1 MTFTQFLHTYHLSLN
16 AQQQRAVQT
25 LDGPVLLLAVPGSGK
40 TTVLVSRIG
49 YMVLACGIPPE
60 SILTMTYTVAAAQD
74 MRQRFATLFGA
85 EMAQRLEFR
94 TINGVCSRIIS
105 CYERITGRKAYTL
118 MEQTSQQSALIGTLY
133 HRLTGEYAT
142 ESTIKAIQTAIT
154 YVKNQ
159 MITSEQELEQVEVEG
174 MTDFPALY
182 HAYTQALQQLQKM
195 DYDDQLVYAR
205 KILMRCPPV
214 LRQFQARYRY
224 FCVDEAQDTSKIQ
237 HAIISLLAQNS
248 GNLFMVGDED
258 QSIYGFRAA

>member
-1 MTFTQFLHTYHLSLN
+1 MTLTQFLNTYQLALN

-49 YMVLACGIPPE
+49 YMVLGRSIPPE

-118 MEQTSQQSALIGTLY
+118 MEQTSQQSALKIIAGAD
-133 HRLTGEYAT
+133 GPSAVFVAW
-142 ESTIKAIQTAIT
+142 K
-154 YVKNQ
+154 
-159 MITSEQELEQVEVEG
+159 VEPMLPVAVSAAG
-174 MTDFPALY
+174 AVL
-182 HAYTQALQQLQKM
+182 
-195 DYDDQLVYAR
+195 
-205 KILMRCPPV
+205 IL
-214 LRQFQARYRY
+214 A
-224 FCVDEAQDTSKIQ
+224 
-237 HAIISLLAQNS
+237 SLL
-248 GNLFMVGDED
+248 
-258 QSIYGFRAA
+258 IYRWRK